1 MRCIWRKTS
10 LLRTAAHARTLR
22 IAVACDHAGFALKED
37 LAGWL
42 RGGGE
47 HSVADLGPA
56 DSSRVDYPDYA
67 KAVCAEIVAGRADLG
82 ILVCG
87 TGVGMSM
94 TANKSAPGIRAAV
107 CSDTFTARATR
118 EHNDCN
124 VLCVGERVVGPGL
137 AREIVSAWLDATFE
151 GGRHQLR
158 VDKIA
163 GGGV

>member
-1 MRCIWRKTS
+1 MFAHAHRS
-10 LLRTAAHARTLR
+10 LRSSAIPCARTLR
-22 IAVACDHAGFALKED
+22 IAVGCDHAGFALKED

-47 HSVADLGPA
+47 HSVAADLGPPDGA
-56 DSSRVDYPDYA
+56 TRVDYPDFA
-67 KAVCAEIVAGRADLG
+67 RAVCAEVAAGRADVGL
-82 ILVCG
+82 LVCG

-94 TANKSAPGIRAAV
+94 AANKSAPSIRAAV
-107 CSDTFTARATR
+107 CSDTFSARATR

-124 VLCVGERVVGPGL
+124 VLCLGERVIGPGL
-137 AREIVSAWLDATFE
+137 ARDIVGAWLGATFE

-163 GGGV
+163 E